1 MTTNHPAK
9 LDPALVRPGRI
20 NKRIHL
26 GYCNAETVLQL
37 AEHYVGLPDPL
48 PGRIRAEVEELCQGP
63 RGITPAWVEQASAE
77 ADTVEELVAA
87 LRRLQ
92 EGASS

>member
-1 MTTNHPAK
+1 M
-9 LDPALVRPGRI
+9 
-20 NKRIHL
+20 
-26 GYCNAETVLQL
+26 QL

-77 ADTVEELVAA
+77 AEDLEQLVAA

-92 EGASS
+92 EGAAS